1 MRNIKSG
8 DTGQSVKELQSL
20 LGINISGNF
29 DTTTEKA
36 VRDYQKSNGLVC
48 DGVVGYSTWK
58 SLFTG
63 QRGTIEGSISNND
76 YVIASKLLDCDIASI
91 KVIQAVE
98 TGGSSGFIAPGKPKI
113 LFEGHVFWREL
124 KARNIDPLK
133 IGQSDI
139 LYPTWTKS
147 YYKGGIKEYDR
158 LERAR
163 RINVDAAN
171 SSASW
176 GMFQVMGNNYKSCG
190 CNSVSEFVKLMCSG
204 EFAQLLLTIN
214 FIMNNPRIHNA
225 LRLRDW
231 VLFAKYYNGPGQVAV
246 YSERLKK
253 AYENI
258 KKTIC

>member
-98 TGGSSGFIAPGKPKI
+98 TGGS
-113 LFEGHVFWREL
+113 
-124 KARNIDPLK
+124 
-133 IGQSDI
+133 
-139 LYPTWTKS
+139 
-147 YYKGGIKEYDR
+147 
-158 LERAR
+158 
-163 RINVDAAN
+163 
-171 SSASW
+171 
-176 GMFQVMGNNYKSCG
+176 
-190 CNSVSEFVKLMCSG
+190 G

-214 FIMNNPRIHNA
+214 FIINNPRIHNA
-225 LRLRDW
+225 LRLKDW
-231 VLFAKYYNGPGQVAV
+231 ILFAKYYNGPGQVAV
-246 YSERLKK
+246 YSDRLKK
-253 AYENI
+253 AYGRL
-258 KKTIC
+258 